1 MGFIKLALYPFVKT
15 LYLCRML
22 SIEKFTFNAFS
33 ENTYVVSDETHEGVI
48 IDPGC
53 YSREEQQ
60 KLSSFIEAR
69 HLKIKFIL
77 NTHCHI
83 DHVLGNNF
91 VKDKYHAPLL
101 LHKIEEAQLR
111 AVKNY
116 APVYGFDG
124 YRETEPDRFI
134 SEKDSISFGNVNWK
148 IFFLPGHSPGHLGF
162 YDGDAKI
169 IFSGDVLFQHSI
181 GRTDLPGGN
190 FDTLIKSIQENLFT
204 LPDSVEVYP
213 GHGPTTTIGEEK
225 ISNPFCALSLL
236 R

>member
-1 MGFIKLALYPFVKT
+1 MLTVK
-15 LYLCRML
+15 
-22 SIEKFTFNAFS
+22 SFTFNAFS
-33 ENTYVVSDETHEGVI
+33 ENTFVVFDETSEAVI

-53 YSREEQQ
+53 YSRDEQQ
-60 KLSSFIEAR
+60 ELSAFVEKNNLEIKL
-69 HLKIKFIL
+69 IL

-83 DHVLGNNF
+83 DHVLGNDF
-91 VKDKYHAPLL
+91 AKEKYEAPLL

-124 YRETEPDRFI
+124 YREAAPDRFI
-134 SEKDSISFGNVNWK
+134 DEKDVISFGNAEWEVL
-148 IFFLPGHSPGHLGF
+148 FLPGHSAGHVGF
-162 YDGDAKI
+162 YDVREKKL
-169 IFSGDVLFQHSI
+169 FSGDVLFQQSI

-190 FDTLIKSIQENLFT
+190 FDTLIRSIQQKLFA
-204 LPDSVEVYP
+204 LPDEVIVYC

-225 ISNPFCALSLL
+225 ISNPFCAISLL

>member
-1 MGFIKLALYPFVKT
+1 VGFIKLELYPFGKT
-15 LYLCRML
+15 LYLCSML
-22 SIEKFTFNAFS
+22 SIQTFTFNAFS
-33 ENTYVVSDETHEGVI
+33 ENTYVVFDETREAVI

-60 KLSSFIEAR
+60 ELTSFIQS
-69 HLKIKFIL
+69 HDLKIKFIL

-91 VKDKYHAPLL
+91 VKDKYKAPLL

-124 YRETEPDRFI
+124 YHEAEPDQFI
-134 SEKDSISFGNVNWK
+134 DERDVIAFGNTKWQ
-148 IFFLPGHSPGHLGF
+148 ILFLPGHSPGHVGF
-162 YDGDAKI
+162 YDVKEKT
-169 IFSGDVLFQHSI
+169 IFSGDVLFDHSI

-190 FDTLIKSIQENLFT
+190 FDTLIKSIHQNLFV
-204 LPDSVEVYP
+204 LPDDVVVYC
-213 GHGPTTTIGEEK
+213 GHGPSTTIGEEK
-225 ISNPFCALSLL
+225 ASNPFCALSPL